1 MAALNFQKQAAGMKK
16 LREMLVKANRYAE
29 ITLREYVLAG
39 GSASVSG
46 VELNLQTSI
55 AQLDRMITDCEG
67 RVKMERQERS
77 M

>member
-1 MAALNFQKQAAGMKK
+1 MKK